1 MNNYKYLILTL
12 VVATFAL
19 AAAAAC
25 EKRTPVDPAKE
36 RLAVAGVV
44 PMADAAFDDAGELLF
59 ACYSAG
65 GNVYRIRESGLPN
78 DCRSPMDVEFS
89 WNGQGPAGPPGPQ
102 GPAGGLSGY
111 EIVSEDFVVPMS
123 TGKTLSVQCPQGK
136 KALGGGWI
144 GIHVAS
150 HGGEWVTTDGTM
162 LAMNI
167 YAMNTYDA
175 EVTVQ
180 AICATVQS

>member
-1 MNNYKYLILTL
+1 MNNYRYLIPAL

-25 EKRTPVDPAKE
+25 EKGTPVDPVHE
-36 RLAVAGVV
+36 QPAVARVV
-44 PMADAAFDDAGELLF
+44 PMASAAADNAGESLF

-65 GNVYRIRESGLPN
+65 GNVYRIREPGLRD
-78 DCRSPMDVEFS
+78 DCRSPTDVEFS
-89 WNGQGPAGPPGPQ
+89 WNAQGPPGPPGPQ

-111 EIVSEDFVVPMS
+111 EIVSEDFVVPMG

-150 HGGEWVTTDGTM
+150 HGGEWVTTDGTIW
-162 LAMNI
+162 AMNI
-167 YAMNTYDA
+167 NAMNTYDA

-180 AICATVQS
+180 AICATAQS

>member
-1 MNNYKYLILTL
+1 MNNYRYLILTL
-12 VVATFAL
+12 VAATFTL

-25 EKRTPVDPAKE
+25 EKRTPVDPVQE
-36 RLAVAGVV
+36 RPAVAGVV
-44 PMADAAFDDAGELLF
+44 PLASAALDDAGELLH

-65 GNVYRIRESGLPN
+65 GNVYRIRESGLRD

-89 WNGQGPAGPPGPQ
+89 WNGQGSPGPPGPQ

-111 EIVSEDFVVPMS
+111 ETVSEDFVVPMG

-150 HGGEWVTTDGTM
+150 HGGEWVTTDGTIW
-162 LAMNI
+162 AMNI

-180 AICATVQS
+180 AICASAQS